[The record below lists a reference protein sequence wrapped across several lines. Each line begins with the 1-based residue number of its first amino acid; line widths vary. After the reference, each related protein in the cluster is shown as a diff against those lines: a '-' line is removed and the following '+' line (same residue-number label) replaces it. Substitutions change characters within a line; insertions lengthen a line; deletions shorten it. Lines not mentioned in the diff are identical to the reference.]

1 MHMQFVPYIIIFIL
15 EYFKKQGFSQD
26 VRISKRIHQDY
37 IKHYQGAILM
47 HCELNPKIIYT
58 QLTSV
63 IRIQKEVRKL
73 CYPFYKKY
81 LFDNV
86 FNFFEISQN

>member
-1 MHMQFVPYIIIFIL
+1 MLINLQLVCFLEEINLFCFIVNL
-15 EYFKKQGFSQD
+15 QYKYLILFTEYFKKQGFTQD
-26 VRISKRIHQDY
+26 VRISKKIHQEY

-63 IRIQKEVRKL
+63 IRLQKEV
-73 CYPFYKKY
+73 
-81 LFDNV
+81 
-86 FNFFEISQN
+86 

>member
-1 MHMQFVPYIIIFIL
+1 MFI

-26 VRISKRIHQDY
+26 VRISKKIHQDY

-47 HCELNPKIIYT
+47 HCELNPSIIYT

-63 IRIQKEVRKL
+63 IRIHKEVSSHQSIITI
-73 CYPFYKKY
+73 YIYI
-81 LFDNV
+81 
-86 FNFFEISQN
+86 IS